1 MFSYAKAA
9 RRDEVDRFRKEF
21 EKIFNDRDKPAHMW
35 LAQAYHPEPSY
46 IYLVWIS
53 DKRPARA
60 LALGFEMEWTP
71 KNATLLAGNQAAF
84 EKCFTH
90 KAHAA

>member
-1 MFSYAKAA
+1 MFSYAKAV
-9 RRDEVDRFRKEF
+9 RRDEMIRFRKEF
-21 EKIFNDRDKPAHMW
+21 EEIYSDRGKPAHMW
-35 LAQAYHPEPSY
+35 LAQAHHPDPSF
-46 IYLVWIS
+46 IYLIWIS

-71 KNATLLAGNQAAF
+71 KHSALLVGNQATF
-84 EKCFTH
+84 ERCVTH

>member
-1 MFSYAKAA
+1 MLKPSGETKWTVSGRNSKKFLTT
-9 RRDEVDRFRKEF
+9 EVSQR
-21 EKIFNDRDKPAHMW
+21 ICGS
-35 LAQAYHPEPSY
+35 LQAYHPEPSY

-71 KNATLLAGNQAAF
+71 KNATLLVGNQAAF